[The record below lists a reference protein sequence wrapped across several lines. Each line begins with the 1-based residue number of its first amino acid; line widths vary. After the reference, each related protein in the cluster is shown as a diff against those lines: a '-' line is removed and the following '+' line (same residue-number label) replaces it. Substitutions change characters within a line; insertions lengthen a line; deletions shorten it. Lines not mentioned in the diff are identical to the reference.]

1 MFGDERDFVLLR
13 PFVPFSRDDQRTAL
27 QAYMTASSDPKT
39 YGQLTVYVVD
49 GTGGLPAGPL
59 TIANSAV
66 ATPDIS
72 QLITLQSQ
80 GGAQVR
86 FGDLQLV
93 PIRRQ
98 GDDASSGLLYVR
110 PLYLTVQRTS
120 STTPTESTYQYV
132 VVSTDD
138 GTSVYAS
145 TIGGALEQLFPGL
158 GVDLDERAPG
168 SSTDAS
174 SGLPGD
180 TGSTTGTGGSSDGAV
195 TAASTPEQLLTA
207 ADRLLREAEDDLRV
221 NGNLGT
227 YQDKVNQATDLVT
240 QALTLMGA
248 APTADTL
255 PALVPTGSVP
265 TATAP

>member
-1 MFGDERDFVLLR
+1 M
-13 PFVPFSRDDQRTAL
+13 Q
-27 QAYMTASSDPKT
+27 
-39 YGQLTVYVVD
+39 
-49 GTGGLPAGPL
+49 TGGGTRSASATSSWCRSDARATDAG
-59 TIANSAV
+59 
-66 ATPDIS
+66 
-72 QLITLQSQ
+72 
-80 GGAQVR
+80 
-86 FGDLQLV
+86 
-93 PIRRQ
+93 
-98 GDDASSGLLYVR
+98 SGLLYVR

-132 VVSTDD
+132 VVSTDN

-174 SGLPGD
+174 TGLPGD
-180 TGSTTGTGGSSDGAV
+180 TGSTTGTGGSSDATV
-195 TAASTPEQLLTA
+195 TSASTPEQLLTA

-221 NGNLGT
+221 NGNLGS
-227 YQDKVNQATDLVT
+227 YQAKVDQATDLVT